1 MNRTERKELIRDM
14 LKNHFVRGDKK
25 RGVVHVSSYD
35 FAGADEHFEF
45 ALTEF
50 QRTRL
55 IVIIG
60 LDYSSREYEIWN
72 IMNFEHTW
80 NECIYNRIQDAIV
93 ELNSLGE

>member
-14 LKNHFVRGDKK
+14 LKKHFVRGDKK
-25 RGVVHVSSYD
+25 RNVVYISSYD
-35 FAGADEHFEF
+35 FAGTDEHFEF

-60 LDYSSREYEIWN
+60 FDYSSREYEIWN
-72 IMNFEHTW
+72 IVNFETTW